1 MRHILRA
8 QEAVGLMAVSR
19 MCLECSRPEFWF
31 LLGSL
36 ANHQAILIAWLQ
48 DTNSAKDEYM
58 SKVRLLVMAY
68 ALVVLSLVEV
78 DVNTRQYLGLSY
90 LRGLWPVNC
99 MAWGRA
105 LGLVRAL

>member
-48 DTNSAKDEYM
+48 DTNAAKDEYM

-68 ALVVLSLVEV
+68 ALVFVVSCGSRCKYKTICWTELLKGPLAS
-78 DVNTRQYLGLSY
+78 
-90 LRGLWPVNC
+90 
-99 MAWGRA
+99 
-105 LGLVRAL
+105 

>member
-48 DTNSAKDEYM
+48 DTNAAKDEYM

-68 ALVVLSLVEV
+68 ALVFVVSCGSRCKYKTISWTELLKGPLAS
-78 DVNTRQYLGLSY
+78 
-90 LRGLWPVNC
+90 
-99 MAWGRA
+99 
-105 LGLVRAL
+105 